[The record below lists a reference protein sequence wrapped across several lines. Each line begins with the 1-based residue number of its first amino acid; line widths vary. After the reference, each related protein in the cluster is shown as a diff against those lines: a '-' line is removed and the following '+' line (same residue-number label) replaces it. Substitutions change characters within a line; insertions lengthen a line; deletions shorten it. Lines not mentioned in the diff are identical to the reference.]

1 MVVRL
6 VAGVIAQLAAVVL
19 LENLVTVLVHFEV
32 CQESENPG
40 EEFLLCLTRC
50 EHYLNA
56 NFRVKA
62 IYLLDRKINQH
73 SSVSIFFFFPLF
85 CLQSNH

>member
-19 LENLVTVLVHFEV
+19 LENLVTILVHFEV

-40 EEFLLCLTRC
+40 EEFLLFLTKC
-50 EHYLNA
+50 EHYLN
-56 NFRVKA
+56 FRMKA
-62 IYLLDRKINQH
+62 INLLER
-73 SSVSIFFFFPLF
+73 
-85 CLQSNH
+85 

>member
-32 CQESENPG
+32 CQESKNPG
-40 EEFLLCLTRC
+40 KEFLLFLTRC
-50 EHYLNA
+50 EHYLNF
-56 NFRVKA
+56 N
-62 IYLLDRKINQH
+62 
-73 SSVSIFFFFPLF
+73 IFLPLSGLKQF
-85 CLQSNH
+85 IC

>member
-40 EEFLLCLTRC
+40 EEFLLFLAGVNT
-50 EHYLNA
+50 
-56 NFRVKA
+56 
-62 IYLLDRKINQH
+62 I
-73 SSVSIFFFFPLF
+73 
-85 CLQSNH
+85 SNLI